1 MGNCPDV
8 QSWVDKAEED
18 VRAVHVLCAADPGGF
33 AGTIVFHCQ
42 QAAEKYL
49 KACLV
54 GAGISFPRTHDLE
67 QLLTN
72 CITVSTDFE
81 NLQHAADRLQPYAV
95 AARYPHA
102 APLESEMRRAVED
115 MEQVCSTCRSWLETS
130 RP

>member
-1 MGNCPDV
+1 MGNCPDIG
-8 QSWVDKAEED
+8 SWVDKAEED
-18 VRAVHVLCAADPGGF
+18 VRAAQVLCAADLSGF

-54 GAGISFPRTHDLE
+54 GAAVSFPRTHDLE
-67 QLLTN
+67 QLLTM
-72 CITVSTDFE
+72 CISISAEFE
-81 NLQHAADRLQPYAV
+81 GLQHAADRLQPYAV

-102 APLESEMRRAVED
+102 APLESEVKRAVED
-115 MEQVCSTCRSWLETS
+115 MGQVCGVCRNRLEKA